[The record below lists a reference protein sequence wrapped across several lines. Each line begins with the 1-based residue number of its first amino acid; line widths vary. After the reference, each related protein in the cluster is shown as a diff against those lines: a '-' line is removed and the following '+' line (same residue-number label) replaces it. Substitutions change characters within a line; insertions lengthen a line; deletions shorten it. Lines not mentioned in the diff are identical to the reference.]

1 MTTLLPISCAD
12 FTIRRCMRLLLA
24 LPVCIVLAS
33 CDSASSSAN
42 NKNTQG
48 APINSTASAASS
60 NDDAVLTKNDA
71 EELVES
77 NVNSEAQSLMATA
90 SLTEST
96 ARSPMISTANNDS
109 MLQATLMGDYGGVVP
124 CSSCLSTNVTLN
136 LFADGS
142 VLKTSVFNQSET
154 PQPPMVESGVYRQD
168 SDVITIVYQT
178 KNIETYQIQDNH
190 LIMMNEYKNPD
201 EDYAL
206 SRQ

>member
-1 MTTLLPISCAD
+1 MTTLLPLSCAD

-24 LPVCIVLAS
+24 VPVCIVMAS

-42 NKNTQG
+42 NKSTQG
-48 APINSTASAASS
+48 APINSTLTAAST
-60 NDDAVLTKNDA
+60 NDETVLNKTDA
-71 EELVES
+71 EKLAEG
-77 NVNSEAQSLMATA
+77 NRGPDAQALMATA
-90 SLTEST
+90 SLTENT

-109 MLQATLMGDYGGVVP
+109 MLQATLMGDYGGIIP
-124 CSSCLSTNVTLN
+124 CSSCLNTNVTLN

-142 VLKTSVFNQSET
+142 VLKTSVFNQPEV
-154 PQPPMVESGVYRQD
+154 PQSPMVESGVYRQD
-168 SDVITIVYQT
+168 SDVITIVYQK

-190 LIMMNEYKNPD
+190 LIMMDEYKNPD

>member
-1 MTTLLPISCAD
+1 MTTLLPISCAH
-12 FTIRRCMRLLLA
+12 FTLRRCMRLLLA
-24 LPVCIVLAS
+24 LPVCIALAS

-48 APINSTASAASS
+48 APINSTASAASN
-60 NDDAVLTKNDA
+60 NDEALLNESDNKGLA
-71 EELVES
+71 EG
-77 NVNSEAQSLMATA
+77 NSDPEGQPLMAA
-90 SLTEST
+90 SRSTEST
-96 ARSPMISTANNDS
+96 SRSPMISAPNSDS

-124 CSSCLSTNVTLN
+124 CSSCTSTNVTLN

-142 VLKTSVFNQSET
+142 VLKTSVFNQPET
-154 PQPPMVESGVYRQD
+154 PQPPMVEPGVYRQD
-168 SDVITIVYQT
+168 NDMITIVYQK

-190 LIMMNEYKNPD
+190 LIMMDEHKNPD